1 MSPER
6 GWWEI
11 LIVVGGDVHGVL
23 LIQNIRA
30 LFQSKI
36 ACPDKRTCV

>member
-6 GWWEI
+6 GGWEI
-11 LIVVGGDVHGVL
+11 LIVVRGDGHKVV